1 MKFLVGWG
9 GYCPSSIPLAL
20 PMPRWALS
28 YLIFHIHDFFSAYFS
43 LFTSSSAIS
52 LWASES
58 NTLIFFLKIE
68 FIHPEVLKS
77 FTSSSTWALKYFSPT
92 LCIFDIYD
100 LRAFG
105 LSTLMF
111 ELSSFSKPKWAMCQ
125 SLDKCTDK
133 KQKKKTDASD
143 SSQLK
148 WRICKGVSSGS
159 EEE

>member
-1 MKFLVGWG
+1 MGGGGGKNIVKWLLSLKFLVGWG

-20 PMPRWALS
+20 PMPRCALS
-28 YLIFHIHDFFSAYFS
+28 YLIFHIHDFSAHFS

-58 NTLIFFLKIE
+58 NTLIFFKKIE

-77 FTSSSTWALKYFSPT
+77 FTSFSTWALKYFSPT

-111 ELSSFSKPKWAMCQ
+111 ELSSFSKAKWAMYKLGLDSFVLASKPNQ
-125 SLDKCTDK
+125 SAD
-133 KQKKKTDASD
+133 
-143 SSQLK
+143 
-148 WRICKGVSSGS
+148 
-159 EEE
+159 